1 MSKITLF
8 EVWTWR
14 LWALLA
20 IAGVP
25 QHIWK
30 ERGLDEIY
38 PSLCPECQQE
48 IRKVQNNE

>member
-1 MSKITLF
+1 MSKTTLF

-14 LWALLA
+14 LCALLA

-30 ERGLDEIY
+30 ERALDEIY
-38 PSLCPECQQE
+38 PTLCPECQQE
-48 IRKVQNNE
+48 IRKEQGND